1 MIKVVIDDLVTGKAP
16 ETDRFEN
23 KKREV
28 QKEINSYPLSI
39 DRKWFQKTKEEKELV
54 NNLKVRWKNK
64 NKVTNNS

>member
-28 QKEINSYPLSI
+28 QKEINSYPLII
-39 DRKWFQKTKEEKELV
+39 DRKCFQKTKEEKELV

-64 NKVTNNS
+64 NKVTNNF